1 MNPRSVRLLYRFGD
15 GQQDGSDIE
24 NPLFDMLA
32 AVAGEGSIQGAA
44 KRLDLSYRHLW
55 GSLKEWESVLGEAL
69 ITWIRGQP
77 ARLTPFAERL
87 LWSERQAR
95 VRLQPHIEALRSE
108 LRRVLD
114 EALDGDMQVLRV
126 DASHDLLLPS
136 LQQIAAQ
143 GGLHIALRFAG
154 SLDALRSLA
163 EGRCVVAGFHV
174 PPMSRSEHYAQALK
188 ARLQPGRHKL
198 IGAMKRTQG
207 LMVAPGNPLRIQ
219 HLNDVVQQR
228 LRFVG
233 REEGS
238 GTHLLLE
245 HLLAR
250 EDLKLSA
257 MNTTSQEVS
266 HLAAATAVASGRGD
280 VALGLEAAARR
291 LNLDFLP
298 LVQED
303 YFLACLSDAL
313 NTPAVTLLRA
323 SLHQGQWL
331 DLVSQTVGY
340 APTEQSGEVLSLTRS
355 LPWWQFRSG
364 KESDSPQR

>member
-44 KRLDLSYRHLW
+44 KRLNLSYRHLW

-136 LQQIAAQ
+136 LQQQAA
-143 GGLHIALRFAG
+143 GNGLHMDLRFAG

-163 EGRCVVAGFHV
+163 EGRCLVAGFHV
-174 PPMSRSEHYAQALK
+174 PPMSRSEHYARALK
-188 ARLQPGRHKL
+188 AHLQPGRHKL
-198 IGAMKRTQG
+198 IGAMKRIQG
-207 LMVAPGNPLRIQ
+207 LMVAPGNPLRLQ
-219 HLNDVVQQR
+219 ALTEVAAQR
-228 LRFVG
+228 LRFIG

-245 HLLAR
+245 HLLER
-250 EDLKLSA
+250 EQLSPPQLH
-257 MNTTSQEVS
+257 TISQEIS

-280 VALGLEAAARR
+280 VALGIEAAARR
-291 LNLDFLP
+291 LGLDFIP
-298 LVQED
+298 LVEED

-313 NTPAVTLLRA
+313 ATPAVTLLR
-323 SLHQGQWL
+323 LCLQRPEWQHLLQ
-331 DLVSQTVGY
+331 QTPGY
-340 APTEQSGEVLSLTRS
+340 APSEQAGEVLSLTRS
-355 LPWWQFRSG
+355 LPWWQFRSVKG
-364 KESDSPQR
+364 